1 MSRYRVRAIS
11 WTFFGSVWCL
21 AVGAGLLAL
30 SAYATRPCDAG
41 SRSGRWP
48 ADSAIPL
55 QTDRPTL
62 LLFLHPRCPCSR
74 ASVAEL
80 ERVLTTRGERVAA
93 HVVVFKPR
101 GAPANWVRTGVCD
114 RAAAI
119 PGVTLWIDEGGKLTQ
134 LFGAET
140 SGQVLLYDA
149 SGTLRFQGGITP
161 SRGHEG
167 DNLGRAA
174 VSSLIAG
181 ATKVDSCSPVFG
193 CQIQGEL
200 PERSKDKFQ

>member
-1 MSRYRVRAIS
+1 MLGHGVVDGPRIARFRYKLIVRLCCCSCILAVRA
-11 WTFFGSVWCL
+11 
-21 AVGAGLLAL
+21 
-30 SAYATRPCDAG
+30 P
-41 SRSGRWP
+41 
-48 ADSAIPL
+48 
-55 QTDRPTL
+55 
-62 LLFLHPRCPCSR
+62 